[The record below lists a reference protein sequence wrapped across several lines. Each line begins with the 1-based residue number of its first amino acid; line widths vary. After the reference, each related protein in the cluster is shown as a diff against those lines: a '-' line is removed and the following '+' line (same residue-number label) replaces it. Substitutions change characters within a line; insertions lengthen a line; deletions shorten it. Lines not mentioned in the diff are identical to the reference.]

1 MGSTTFEDFG
11 KWFWNDDFW
20 LPPNVTWD
28 QFQTTEN
35 SKVRYAS
42 FNDLFWPIPMAF
54 GIIFLRFVVENMV
67 FRPLGRSLGL
77 KENRKRHPGSNDI
90 LEKAFQLIQSSAK
103 SIQQEEILRLSKQL
117 QMTERRIERW
127 LRQRA
132 LIGKPSQ
139 LDKFAETG
147 WRWLYYTSIFA
158 FGMKCLWSKAWFWNI
173 TDCWYGYPYHKVDS
187 DVWWWYMVE
196 LAFYWGLLGTQ
207 FVDVKR
213 KDFWMMCIHH
223 LATIFLMAFS
233 WTCNLFK
240 VGTLVLIIHDIAD
253 IFLESAKLCKYGG
266 AKKVSEILFGSFA
279 LSWFITRLGIF
290 PTWIIYSVT
299 VEAPQVV
306 QYFPAYFI
314 FNGLLSLLLLL
325 NIMWAYFICKAV
337 YAAVLNAD
345 SIANDIRSDTSDM
358 ETSSYVETD
367 DSHSS
372 SKSKKKMN

>member
-1 MGSTTFEDFG
+1 MGTLEQFG
-11 KWFWNDDFW
+11 NWFWNDNFW

-28 QFQTTEN
+28 QFETKASGT
-35 SKVRYAS
+35 RYAS
-42 FNDLFWPIPMAF
+42 FSDLFWPIPMAF
-54 GIIFLRFVVENMV
+54 AIIFLRFVVENRI

-77 KENRKRHPGSNDI
+77 KETRRRHPGSNDI

-103 SIQQEEILRLSKQL
+103 NSNFQQEEILRLSKQL

-147 WRWLYYTSIFA
+147 WRWLYYTGIFT
-158 FGMKCLWSKAWFWNI
+158 FGMKCLWTKTWFWNI
-173 TDCWYGYPYHKVDS
+173 TDCWYNYPYHKVDS

-223 LATIFLMAFS
+223 FATIFLMAFS

-266 AKKVSEILFGSFA
+266 AKKASEVLFGSFA
-279 LSWFITRLGIF
+279 VSWFVTRLGIF

-299 VEAPQVV
+299 VEAPQIV

-337 YAAVLNAD
+337 YMAVLRAD
-345 SIANDIRSDTSDM
+345 SIANDIRSDSSDVN
-358 ETSSYVETD
+358 EGTTTD
-367 DSHSS
+367 DSSMN
-372 SKSKKKMN
+372 KKML